1 MRISDLQVIPIA
13 FPDPPLLN
21 SFGVHAPFALRT
33 IIKLKTDDGLVGLGE
48 TSGGAQMAQAL
59 EQARAALV
67 GEDPFHLNRLR
78 LKIANTRTYGP
89 IEMACLD
96 IMGKATGRPVCDILG
111 GQVRDRVPFSAY
123 LFYKLPDATGRGK
136 VTTPEEMLGEAEDFV
151 QRYGFKSLK
160 LKGGCYPP
168 DVDIRA
174 LELMRERFPKHELR
188 VDPNCIWSPETSIRV
203 CRKLME
209 LDMEYVEDPTDTMVG
224 MANIRRTTG
233 MPLATNYC
241 VVNFEQIPLS
251 VQTGAVDVVLSDIHY
266 WGGLTGCIRLAQV
279 CETFGLGV
287 GMHSNSHLGIT
298 LAAMTHLAA
307 AIPNLLHDC
316 DTHYP
321 WIEEDIV
328 VGPGFRFRDGALDVP
343 SAPGLGVELDE
354 GKLEKFSDYY
364 HNRAARTRDDQS
376 EMMKRDPRWLPL
388 RTRW

>member
-1 MRISDLQVIPIA
+1 
-13 FPDPPLLN
+13 
-21 SFGVHAPFALRT
+21 
-33 IIKLKTDDGLVGLGE
+33 
-48 TSGGAQMAQAL
+48 MAQAL

-136 VTTPEEMLGEAEDFV
+136 VTTPEEMLGEAKKFV

-160 LKGGCYPP
+160 LKGGCYAAGRGYPLAGT
-168 DVDIRA
+168 DARA
-174 LELMRERFPKHELR
+174 LSEHELR
-188 VDPNCIWSPETSIRV
+188 VDPNGIWSPETSIRV
-203 CRKLME
+203 CRKLMD

-233 MPLATNYC
+233 MPLATDHC
-241 VVNFEQIPLS
+241 VVNFEQIPLA

-266 WGGLTGCIRLAQV
+266 WGGLIGCIKLAQV

-328 VGPGFRFRDGALDVP
+328 VGKGFQFQDGCLDVP
-343 SAPGLGVELDE
+343 AAPGLGVELDE
-354 GKLEKFSDYY
+354 AKLEKFSDYY
-364 HNRAARTRDDQS
+364 RNRAARTRDDQS